1 MSRLTLLLI
10 LAALCLLPLGCTF
23 MDPPP
28 QMPFAGYPYRYN
40 RSDFKIAWKTEK
52 VERGL
57 AVEVM
62 LKNLQ
67 YASVSELTL
76 ETSLNRGDEVL
87 AKRST
92 SLAQELRIDEH
103 KKLGVKLR
111 NVAVSPGDQLHFLI
125 RYQATE
131 GGITRSMVTK
141 FAVDAVTGDIYE
153 DESSPD

>member
-1 MSRLTLLLI
+1 MSRLTRLLM
-10 LAALCLLPLGCTF
+10 LAALCLSPLGCTF

-67 YASVSELTL
+67 YTAVSELTL
-76 ETSLNRGDEVL
+76 ETSLIRGDEVL

-92 SLAQELRIDEH
+92 SLAQDLRIDEH

-131 GGITRSMVTK
+131 GGTTRSMVTK

-153 DESSPD
+153 DQPSPD